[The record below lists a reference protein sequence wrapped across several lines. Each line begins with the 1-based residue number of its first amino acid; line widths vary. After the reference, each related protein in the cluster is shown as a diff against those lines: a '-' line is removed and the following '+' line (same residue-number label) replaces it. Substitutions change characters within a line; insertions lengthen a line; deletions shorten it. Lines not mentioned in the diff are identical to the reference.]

1 MKAAAND
8 DEVHSILLDID
19 SPGGEAT
26 GMFALASLIREVRA
40 VKPVVALID
49 DMAASAAYGIASAA
63 NEIVISPTSIT
74 GSIGVVM
81 LHLDRSQELQ
91 TKGIRPTLIHAGAHK
106 VDGNSF
112 GPLSDDVS
120 AALTRDVMTFYDRF
134 LETVAAGRGPRLSA
148 DAARATEAR
157 TFIGVEAIS
166 LGLADR
172 IGTLDQVVA
181 DLSTQRR
188 PSGGPRNRQRT
199 KMENETITPAAHAA
213 AVTTARAEGA
223 AGERERIRSILTC
236 EEAKGRE
243 AQAQTLALDMNLSAE
258 DARKVLATSPKAS
271 AGPSIEEQHAAAQEI
286 GGNAKPNGAQ
296 SGAAIDAAW
305 NRALASINGTK

>member
-1 MKAAAND
+1 
-8 DEVHSILLDID
+8 
-19 SPGGEAT
+19 
-26 GMFALASLIREVRA
+26 
-40 VKPVVALID
+40 
-49 DMAASAAYGIASAA
+49 
-63 NEIVISPTSIT
+63 
-74 GSIGVVM
+74 
-81 LHLDRSQELQ
+81 
-91 TKGIRPTLIHAGAHK
+91 
-106 VDGNSF
+106 
-112 GPLSDDVS
+112 
-120 AALTRDVMTFYDRF
+120 
-134 LETVAAGRGPRLSA
+134 
-148 DAARATEAR
+148 
-157 TFIGVEAIS
+157 
-166 LGLADR
+166 
-172 IGTLDQVVA
+172 
-181 DLSTQRR
+181 
-188 PSGGPRNRQRT
+188 
-199 KMENETITPAAHAA
+199 MENETITPAAHAA